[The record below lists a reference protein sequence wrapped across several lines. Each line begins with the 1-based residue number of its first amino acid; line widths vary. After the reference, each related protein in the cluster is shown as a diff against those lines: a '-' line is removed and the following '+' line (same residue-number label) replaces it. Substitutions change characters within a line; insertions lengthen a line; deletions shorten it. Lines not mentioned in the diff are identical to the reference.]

1 MKTVYFDHAATTA
14 VDPRVFAEMA
24 ALVAALDV
32 LPVLLVAAVAELLAV
47 ALVAA
52 EVVVAVFAAVVVLVE
67 AGLDAAYFHELCL
80 RASHL
85 GEADRNTLLRLLT
98 TLHDRIHADD

>member
-1 MKTVYFDHAATTA
+1 MNARSCCD
-14 VDPRVFAEMA
+14 ELA

-67 AGLDAAYFHELCL
+67 AGLDAEAISDNTCNNCERLFELP
-80 RASHL
+80 S
-85 GEADRNTLLRLLT
+85 
-98 TLHDRIHADD
+98 DDARW